1 MSHSFIDYGNLQLVL
16 RWSCMLVHLCV
27 DYCTDFLPL
36 EIADYD
42 TEAGGEGS

>member
-1 MSHSFIDYGNLQLVL
+1 
-16 RWSCMLVHLCV
+16 MLVHLCI

-42 TEAGGEGS
+42 TETGGEGS